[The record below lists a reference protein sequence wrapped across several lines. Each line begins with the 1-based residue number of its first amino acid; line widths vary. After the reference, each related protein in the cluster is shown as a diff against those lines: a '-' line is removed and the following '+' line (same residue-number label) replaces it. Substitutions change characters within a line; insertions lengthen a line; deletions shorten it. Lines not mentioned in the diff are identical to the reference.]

1 MLMQC
6 QEARRLLHDL
16 VDDDI
21 DQATKEQLQQHLGDC
36 RECREAER
44 SLRQTV
50 DMLQEFSVVQA
61 PEGFTAQ
68 LIGIL
73 PRSSGRLISRVLS
86 IAAALLLVLAS
97 PVYFSNTLSQPQLIC
112 GDRQASIVQVDGRFV
127 IPADQTVNG
136 NITVYRSDLL
146 VQGKVMGNVQ
156 VVDGRLQLDSSSS
169 ITGQVSERASSGSL
183 RMKLA
188 LAELWEDIG
197 GWLFFR

>member
-1 MLMQC
+1 MQC

-21 DQATKEQLQQHLGDC
+21 DQATNERLQQHLKNCGD
-36 RECREAER
+36 CREAER

-50 DMLQEFSVVQA
+50 DMLQELSAVEA
-61 PEGFTAQ
+61 PAGFTAQ
-68 LIGIL
+68 LVASL
-73 PRSSGRLISRVLS
+73 PKSNGRLLGRVLS

-112 GDRQASIVQVDGRFV
+112 GDRQASIIQVDGRYV
-127 IPADQTVNG
+127 VPADQVVRG

-146 VQGKVMGNVQ
+146 VLGQVQGNVQ
-156 VVDGRLQLDSSSS
+156 VVDGHLQTESASS
-169 ITGQVSERASSGSL
+169 ITGQVSERPSSGSL

-197 GWLFFR
+197 SWLFSR